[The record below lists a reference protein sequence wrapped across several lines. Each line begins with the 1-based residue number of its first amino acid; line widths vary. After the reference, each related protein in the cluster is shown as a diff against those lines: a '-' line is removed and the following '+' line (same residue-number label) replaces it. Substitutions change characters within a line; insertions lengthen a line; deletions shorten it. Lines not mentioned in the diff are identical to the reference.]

1 MAAAVS
7 LVAVSAMAVAAALIK
22 REKSERK
29 RCGMV
34 KGQRRLGWFEK
45 HMILLLYKLH
55 WLLW

>member
-7 LVAVSAMAVAAALIK
+7 LVAVSAMAVAAVK